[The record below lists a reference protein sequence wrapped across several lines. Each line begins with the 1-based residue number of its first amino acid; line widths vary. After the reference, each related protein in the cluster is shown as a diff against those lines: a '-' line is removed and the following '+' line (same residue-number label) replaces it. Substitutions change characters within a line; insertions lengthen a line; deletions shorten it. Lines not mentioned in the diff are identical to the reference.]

1 MNNPF
6 KGFQNKEITS
16 PRANRL
22 DVASNSD
29 VSSDDSQQESQET
42 TPDRNFSSGNISAVK
57 NKDQGPGVRRLI
69 EHFSHSDSDT
79 ADTDNRTTRRRKSK
93 SSEHQELPRGGER
106 ELRKNMAQQTQA
118 NNSLRIWEALITD
131 LRTEL
136 QEIQQA
142 LDTNKKKEVLLGLLE
157 GMEEIAE
164 NSWNYYEELMA
175 YQQVKEVNLQ
185 YVDITIAKNKLKSQ
199 VRKAAGHI
207 KALAEAD
214 SSDKDKGNNVVQ
226 IVSPQGFGDL
236 DLPDF
241 YGDFTEF
248 ESFEANFKKLIE
260 NGDLDDG
267 KKSAHLLK
275 SLKGEAKDYIG
286 TDGTAAKT
294 YEEIWIELRQR
305 YGKKWRITRAAVKKF
320 LDIPDPKNDSKDVVR
335 YWNQVIDAC
344 KTADRIKLT
353 ASSIILNTALLKL
366 PAEYRG
372 KMDEKLR
379 AVSDDYI
386 LTRAQ
391 VAEPFNDVIAIEL
404 EKPNQIVST
413 LGFNTSVGMAN
424 NQQNKKKQKGNKGYK
439 SFCLLCQV
447 KSNHQAASCPVYQR
461 GQQARGRIMALG
473 RCANCATLY
482 DEHGPLC
489 SHRAVCSVHPNQRH
503 HYWLCDAGGNRGS
516 LNHLASKSQQP
527 QQNHGQPL
535 QTPQYW
541 PKGSNQRQQGQAQP
555 AHGYIQLG
563 QGYAQPQHG
572 QNPQNNVGA
581 K

>member
-6 KGFQNKEITS
+6 KGFQDKDITS
-16 PRANRL
+16 PRANRPNAAL
-22 DVASNSD
+22 NSD
-29 VSSDDSQQESQET
+29 FSSDDSQQESRET
-42 TPDRNFSSGNISAVK
+42 TPERNFSSGDVRAVI
-57 NKDQGPGVRRLI
+57 NKDQKQGVRRLI

-79 ADTDNRTTRRRKSK
+79 AETNNRATRRRKSK

-106 ELRKNMAQQTQA
+106 ELKKNMAQQTQA
-118 NNSLRIWEALITD
+118 NNSYRIWEALVTD
-131 LRTEL
+131 LKAEL

-142 LDTNKKKEVLLGLLE
+142 LDANKQKEVLLGLLE
-157 GMEEIAE
+157 GLEETAE
-164 NSWNYYEELMA
+164 NSWIYYEELMG
-175 YQQVKEVNLQ
+175 YQQNKEIILQ
-185 YVDITIAKNKLKSQ
+185 YVDITIARNKLKSQ
-199 VRKAAGHI
+199 VRKATGHI
-207 KALAEAD
+207 KALAEAN
-214 SSDKDKGNNVVQ
+214 SSDKDKGNNVLQ
-226 IVSPQGFGDL
+226 IVNPQGFGDL

-248 ESFEANFKKLIE
+248 ESFEANFRKLIE

-294 YEEIWIELRQR
+294 YEEIWTELRQR

-335 YWNQVIDAC
+335 YWNQIIDAC
-344 KTADRIKLT
+344 KTADRIKLS

-372 KMDEKLR
+372 RMDEKLR
-379 AVSDDYI
+379 AVSEDYI
-386 LTRAQ
+386 LTRNQ

-413 LGFNTSVGMAN
+413 LGFNTSVGATN
-424 NQQNKKKQKGNKGYK
+424 NQHHKKKQKGNKGYK
-439 SFCLLCQV
+439 SFCMLCQV

-461 GQQARGRIMALG
+461 GQQARSRMMALG
-473 RCANCATLY
+473 RCANCATVY

-489 SHRAVCSVHPNQRH
+489 SHRAVCSAHPNQRH

-516 LNHLASKSQQP
+516 LNHLASKMQQP
-527 QQNHGQPL
+527 QQNQGQP
-535 QTPQYW
+535 QQQPQHW
-541 PKGSNQRQQGQAQP
+541 PKSSNQRQQGQAQP
-555 AHGYIQLG
+555 AYGYAQLS
-563 QGYAQPQHG
+563 QGYAQPQQG
-572 QNPQNNVGA
+572 QNPQNNFGA